1 MVRKLE
7 LGFEPVVEDP
17 LAPGRRASS
26 LSSSTSNVLWPLCYK
41 NSPSLIFGPLGMKKI
56 IISRE

>member
-41 NSPSLIFGPLGMKKI
+41 NSPSLIFGPLGPHWH
-56 IISRE
+56 